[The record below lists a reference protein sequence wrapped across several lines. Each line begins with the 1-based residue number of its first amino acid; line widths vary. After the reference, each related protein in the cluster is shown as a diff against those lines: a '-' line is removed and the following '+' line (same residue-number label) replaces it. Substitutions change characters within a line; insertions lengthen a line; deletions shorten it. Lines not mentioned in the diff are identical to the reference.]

1 MFCVTIALKSGVAG
15 TCYFFN
21 TLALLLQ
28 AFYDVAAFVNF
39 IVCLMLYN
47 YCERT
52 GTGLFDEPVNLLTNL
67 SFIVAAWFLY
77 HLMSDRKQFNAG
89 NILLLVLVAMIGV
102 GSALFHSFATEWAR
116 LLDVV
121 PIFLYQLV
129 FLWLYMQRVA
139 RLATFSRVALVGGF
153 LLVSLYAL
161 SFKCVLNGSVMY
173 LPAILSVM
181 AVAVFHYSRKK
192 IEPMLGWYALIVFAL
207 SLFFR
212 TIDAVLCPVWPLG
225 THFVWH
231 LLNGVLLYLTSRII
245 IVNSGLQ
252 QADRS

>member
-1 MFCVTIALKSGVAG
+1 
-15 TCYFFN
+15 
-21 TLALLLQ
+21 
-28 AFYDVAAFVNF
+28 
-39 IVCLMLYN
+39 MLYD

-52 GTGLFDEPVNLLTNL
+52 GSGLFDEPVNLLTNL
-67 SFIVAAWFLY
+67 SFIVAAAFVYRL
-77 HLMSDRKQFNAG
+77 LRDRGQFNRG
-89 NILLLVLVAMIGV
+89 NILLLTLVAFIGV
-102 GSALFHSFATEWAR
+102 GSTLFHSFATEWAR

-121 PIFLYQLV
+121 PIFLYQLA

-139 RLATFSRVALVGGF
+139 RLGTFSRVALVGVF

-161 SFKCVLNGSVMY
+161 TFKGLLNGSVMY

-181 AVAVFHYSRKK
+181 AVAVFHYFRKK

-212 TIDAVLCPVWPLG
+212 TIDAVLCSVWPLG

-231 LLNGVLLYLTSRII
+231 LLNGVLLYLTTRII

>member
-1 MFCVTIALKSGVAG
+1 
-15 TCYFFN
+15 
-21 TLALLLQ
+21 
-28 AFYDVAAFVNF
+28 
-39 IVCLMLYN
+39 MLYD

-52 GTGLFDEPVNLLTNL
+52 GPGLLDEPVNLLTNL
-67 SFIVAAWFLY
+67 SFIVAAGFIY
-77 HLMSDRKQFNAG
+77 RLMRDREQFNPG
-89 NILLLVLVAMIGV
+89 NILLLVLVAMIGI

-121 PIFLYQLV
+121 PIFLYQLA

-139 RLATFSRVALVGGF
+139 RLGTFFRAVLVGGF

-161 SFKCVLNGSVMY
+161 TFKAMLNGSVMY

-181 AVAVFHYSRKK
+181 AVSVYHYSSKRV
-192 IEPMLGWYALIVFAL
+192 EPMLGWYALFVFAL

-212 TIDAVLCPVWPLG
+212 TVDVSLCPVWPLG

-231 LLNGVLLYLTSRII
+231 LLNGVLLYLTFRII

-252 QADRS
+252 QADRL